1 MAMFNPVEFHQQALV
16 LCAIG
21 QECYQRGWSPATSSN
36 YSVRLNADTCALTS
50 SGKHKG
56 RLKPEDILVVDMQ
69 GKALTNGKPSAET
82 LLHTQLYQHAA
93 NIGAVLHT
101 HSPASVLISRLLNNE
116 NALVLENWELLKA
129 LSGITTHAVRI
140 EIPIFENDQDIASLA
155 QKVAA
160 HMATQPIHAYLIRG
174 HGIYTWGEN
183 MDECFRHLEAL
194 ECLMGYELAL
204 RGVKA

>member
-1 MAMFNPVEFHQQALV
+1 MALFNPVEFHQHALL

-36 YSVRLNADTCALTS
+36 YSVRLNAATCALTS

-69 GKALTNGKPSAET
+69 GKALSNGKPSAET
-82 LLHTQLYQHAA
+82 LLHTQLYQRDAK
-93 NIGAVLHT
+93 IGAVLHT
-101 HSPASVLISRLLNNE
+101 HSPASVLISRLLNE
-116 NALVLENWELLKA
+116 QNALILENWELLKA
-129 LSGITTHAVRI
+129 LSGITSHAVRI
-140 EIPIFENDQDIASLA
+140 EIPIFENNQDIAALA
-155 QKVAA
+155 EEVER
-160 HMATQPIHAYLIRG
+160 HMAQQPIHAYLIRG

-204 RGVKA
+204 RGVKI

>member
-1 MAMFNPVEFHQQALV
+1 MFNPVEFHQQALV

-56 RLKPEDILVVDMQ
+56 RLQPEDILVVDMQ

-129 LSGITTHAVRI
+129 LSGINSHAVRI
-140 EIPIFENDQDIASLA
+140 EIPIFENDQDIAALA

-160 HMATQPIHAYLIRG
+160 HMAKQPIHAYLIRG
-174 HGIYTWGEN
+174 HGIYTWGES

>member
-1 MAMFNPVEFHQQALV
+1 MAMFNAVEFHQKALV
-16 LCAIG
+16 LCAMG
-21 QECYQRGWSPATSSN
+21 EECYQRGWSPATSSN
-36 YSVRLNADTCALTS
+36 YSMRLNADTCALTS

-69 GKALTNGKPSAET
+69 GKALTAGKPSAET
-82 LLHTQLYQHAA
+82 LLHTQLYQRDSR
-93 NIGAVLHT
+93 IGAVLHT

-116 NALVLENWELLKA
+116 HALVLENWELLKA

-140 EIPIFENDQDIASLA
+140 EIPIFENDQNIAALA
-155 QKVAA
+155 QKVEA
-160 HMATQPIHAYLIRG
+160 HMAKQPIHAYLIRG

>member
-129 LSGITTHAVRI
+129 LSGINSHAVRI
-140 EIPIFENDQDIASLA
+140 EIPIFENDQDIAALA

-160 HMATQPIHAYLIRG
+160 HMATHPIHAYLIRG

>member
-36 YSVRLNADTCALTS
+36 YSVRLNANTCALTS

-56 RLKPEDILVVDMQ
+56 RLQPEDILVVDMQ
-69 GKALTNGKPSAET
+69 GKALRAGKPSAET
-82 LLHTQLYQHAA
+82 LLHTQLYRHAA

-101 HSPASVLISRLLNNE
+101 HSPASVLISRVLQHE

-129 LSGITTHAVRI
+129 LSGITSHAVRI
-140 EIPIFENDQDIASLA
+140 EIPIFENDQDIAALA
-155 QKVAA
+155 QKVAV
-160 HMATQPIHAYLIRG
+160 HMAQQTIHAYLIRG

-204 RGVKA
+204 RGVKI